1 MIERAI
7 RWLYTTGPGFIVLW
21 AAWTAS
27 IGLLIHRSEPLLFT
41 TFIHVL
47 TVPVTL
53 ASGWTAAWMCSWL
66 HGKLGLGR

>member
-7 RWLYTTGPGFIVLW
+7 RWLCTTRLGFILLW
-21 AAWTAS
+21 ATWTTYFGFV
-27 IGLLIHRSEPLLFT
+27 IYRSEPLLFT
-41 TFIHVL
+41 TFINVL

-53 ASGWTAAWMCSWL
+53 GGGWAAAWICSWL